1 MHTGMTSHLHR
12 HNNLA
17 VYCALAAVWMSRPLL
32 CSTKCLKLSS
42 LVCSSFP
49 SRLQPHAHMA
59 ASTPLNTLRPTMSTA
74 ASTVSTSRSLQVPV
88 TQVSGSTPPGVTVSL
103 STANTQTGAATAQ
116 LASTPGSSRSL
127 FDKCRRSKLIQRIH
141 HLDPKAWNSIVTLI
155 VATVGLIAA
164 IYYAAVQY
172 KSAQVSNTIAKEAL
186 LYTVWTAKNDFRAT
200 CTGDLEAGR
209 LLSAACHEALGSPAQ
224 PPPNLSKRGLSQGSE
239 DIWTQHLA
247 YHLALGFVISNLL
260 PLVVDSEVIAIFAH
274 SPIPYGLAICL
285 LMIADAVLLLD
296 PSLIWLTCASC
307 ALLLHFGLSA
317 SSRKK
322 RSVRARYY
330 FGAMTIF
337 RYLNLL
343 LNALGG
349 SANLFAWLRGS
360 FSSARVPLSIC
371 LVVFIFRLNARIV
384 QRQFPF
390 MTEDRFLC
398 ALSLNMGVTLA
409 PWMRGNLRGIA

>member
-1 MHTGMTSHLHR
+1 
-12 HNNLA
+12 
-17 VYCALAAVWMSRPLL
+17 
-32 CSTKCLKLSS
+32 
-42 LVCSSFP
+42 
-49 SRLQPHAHMA
+49 
-59 ASTPLNTLRPTMSTA
+59 
-74 ASTVSTSRSLQVPV
+74 VPV
-88 TQVSGSTPPGVTVSL
+88 IQISDSTTLGAAVSL
-103 STANTQTGAATAQ
+103 STADTQASAATVQ
-116 LASTPGSSRSL
+116 PASTPGSSRSL
-127 FDKCRRSKLIQRIH
+127 FDKCRRSKLVQRIH
-141 HLDPKAWNSIVTLI
+141 QLDPKAWNSIVTLI

-239 DIWTQHLA
+239 GTQHLA

-330 FGAMTIF
+330 FGAITIF

-349 SANLFAWLRGS
+349 SANLIAWLKGP

-390 MTEDRFLC
+390 MTADLFLC
-398 ALSLNMGVTLA
+398 AISLNMGVILA
-409 PWMRGNLRGIA
+409 PWMRGNLQGIA